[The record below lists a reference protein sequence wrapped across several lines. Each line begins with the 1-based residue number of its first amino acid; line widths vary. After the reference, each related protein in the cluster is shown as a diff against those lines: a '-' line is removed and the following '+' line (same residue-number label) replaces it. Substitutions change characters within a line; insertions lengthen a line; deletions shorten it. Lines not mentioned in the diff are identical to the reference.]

1 MKLKDLAAKPKLI
14 PIQLDSAEIVEQYGE
29 ALEFYIWDRQPI
41 QKFIR
46 IATTMNTDYAEAVSM
61 MNEMILDDDG
71 KPVCKDGFAL
81 PSGVMTAAIH
91 KVIEQLGK

>member
-29 ALEFYIWDRQPI
+29 ALEFFIWDRQPI

-46 IATTMNTDYAEAVSM
+46 IATTMNTDYAEAVTM
-61 MNEMILDDDG
+61 MNEMILDDEG
-71 KPVCKDGFAL
+71 KAVCSEGNTL
-81 PSGVMTAAIH
+81 PSAVMTAAIH

>member
-14 PIQLDSAEIVEQYGE
+14 PISLDGADIVEQYGE

-41 QKFIR
+41 QKFIK

-61 MNEMILDDDG
+61 MNEMILDEDG
-71 KPVCKDGFAL
+71 KVVCKDGIAL

-91 KVIEQLGK
+91 KVIEHLGK